1 MTMESRPDGRRILLS
16 AISFYDIAS
25 DLNSDFSKGFEEELE
40 DSADGFRI
48 GERKSRSIVSYEV
61 VDGEL
66 GRAKTR
72 KVENKLKKYQN
83 DIAAQQEIWDL
94 FSRITPPEL
103 LDLDNPA

>member
-16 AISFYDIAS
+16 AISFYDVAS
-25 DLNSDFSKGFEEELE
+25 DLYSDFSKGFEGELE
-40 DSADGFRI
+40 DSADDFRI
-48 GERKSRSIVSYEV
+48 GEKKGKSIVSYEV

-66 GRAKTR
+66 SRAKTR

-83 DIAAQQEIWDL
+83 DIASQQEIWDL

-103 LDLDNPA
+103 LDLDNAV